1 MKTQMC
7 LWRIFI
13 ILQVF
18 CLFTDFTNYIH
29 VRSSLP
35 VVLLEILQNLQQNT
49 CIGISFLIIKKGNT
63 TQVFS
68 CEFCEILK
76 KTLFIEHLGWLL
88 LSREKKKIFFSL

>member
-49 CIGISFLIIKKGNT
+49 CIGISFKGLRHRCFPVN
-63 TQVFS
+63 FAK
-68 CEFCEILK
+68 FWRK
-76 KTLFIEHLGWLL
+76 LFL
-88 LSREKKKIFFSL
+88 

>member
-63 TQVFS
+63 TQVFPVN
-68 CEFCEILK
+68 FAK
-76 KTLFIEHLGWLL
+76 FWRKLFL
-88 LSREKKKIFFSL
+88 

>member
-49 CIGISFLIIKKGNT
+49 CARVSFLIKLQDSGLQRYLKRDSGT
-63 TQVFS
+63 GVS
-68 CEFCEILK
+68 CEFC
-76 KTLFIEHLGWLL
+76 
-88 LSREKKKIFFSL
+88 